1 MNTVIDA
8 DPVLSTVG
16 TVATPSKP
24 DAPAADSQGSRA
36 IEFVE
41 PIPGFPDERTFSLAP
56 LDQDAVLFV
65 LRSLRTPR
73 LRFVVMPPATF
84 FPDYQPAVAAED
96 VAALGDLSGG
106 AVDGADGGDVELQVL
121 VIVSV
126 TDSITDA
133 TANLLAPI
141 VLEPVSGR
149 AMQVVLGD
157 ARLPLR
163 APLFASAS

>member
-1 MNTVIDA
+1 MIDTEQRA
-8 DPVLSTVG
+8 TTVG
-16 TVATPSKP
+16 LVVTASEPGS
-24 DAPAADSQGSRA
+24 PAGDDPGRQVV
-36 IEFVE
+36 EFVE

-56 LDQDAVLFV
+56 LGEDAVLFV

-73 LRFVVMPPATF
+73 LRFVVMPPAAF
-84 FPDYQPAVAAED
+84 FPDYQPAVDAQD
-96 VAALGDLSGG
+96 VAALGDLAGRVTG
-106 AVDGADGGDVELQVL
+106 DGEPEVELQVL

-141 VLEPVSGR
+141 VLDPASGR
-149 AMQVVLGD
+149 AMQVVLND

-163 APLFASAS
+163 APLFAPAS

>member
-1 MNTVIDA
+1 MIDTEQTA
-8 DPVLSTVG
+8 TTVG
-16 TVATPSKP
+16 AVVTQSEPGS
-24 DAPAADSQGSRA
+24 PAAGSQGGR
-36 IEFVE
+36 IVEFVE
-41 PIPGFPDERTFSLAP
+41 PIPGFADERTFSLAP
-56 LDQDAVLFV
+56 LDEDAVLFV

-73 LRFVVMPPATF
+73 LRFVVMPPAPF
-84 FPDYQPAVAAED
+84 FPDYHPAVDAQD
-96 VAALGDLSGG
+96 VAALGELGG
-106 AVDGADGGDVELQVL
+106 AEIGDGEPEVELQVL

-141 VLEPVSGR
+141 VLDPASGR
-149 AMQVVLGD
+149 AMQVVLAD